1 MDVSGTIG
9 AVLNQKSREI
19 YSVSPDATVFEAV
32 QLMDAKNV
40 GALLVMDGQR
50 LVGVISERDY
60 TRKISSA
67 ASVPARPKSQKSCRR
82 MCSHASARARRD
94 MSATNDRQPHSPFAG
109 ALRMTRWSA

>member
-40 GALLVMDGQR
+40 GALLVMDGER

-60 TRKISSA
+60 TRKIMFSI
-67 ASVPARPKSQKSCRR
+67 RPSTGTFTFSNIV
-82 MCSHASARARRD
+82 A
-94 MSATNDRQPHSPFAG
+94 
-109 ALRMTRWSA
+109 ALRASIKATSCGVVTMIAPDNATVCTIVS

>member
-32 QLMDAKNV
+32 QLMDTKNV

-60 TRKISSA
+60 TRKPMCTNPN
-67 ASVPARPKSQKSCRR
+67 ASTNARL
-82 MCSHASARARRD
+82 
-94 MSATNDRQPHSPFAG
+94 
-109 ALRMTRWSA
+109 ALLSG